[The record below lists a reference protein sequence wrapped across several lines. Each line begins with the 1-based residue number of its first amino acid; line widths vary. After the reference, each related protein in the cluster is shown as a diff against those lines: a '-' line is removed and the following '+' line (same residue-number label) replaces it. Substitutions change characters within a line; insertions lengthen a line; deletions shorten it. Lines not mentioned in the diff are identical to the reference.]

1 MTEKII
7 LTREGYEKL
16 IEELNHLK
24 TKKRR
29 EVANQLE
36 HARAFG
42 DLRENAEYETAKEAK
57 RQLETRIHEM
67 EERLGRARVVD
78 QTDIPGDKVYLGA
91 VVRLKNLDTDE
102 TLQYTLVSQDEADFN
117 QGKISVT
124 SPIGQGLLGKAE
136 KEKAEIQVPAGKL
149 RFLVLQIT
157 REGGAK

>member
-1 MTEKII
+1 MKATQFQRVGE
-7 LTREGYEKL
+7 LTTVKDKMSSGNTPIPVE
-16 IEELNHLK
+16 
-24 TKKRR
+24 
-29 EVANQLE
+29 ASLE
-36 HARAFG
+36 QVFG
-42 DLRENAEYETAKEAK
+42 ALSMYRGAGRKEAEAGK
-57 RQLETRIHEM
+57 NDPEVSNLR
-67 EERLGRARVVD
+67 
-78 QTDIPGDKVYLGA
+78 VYLGA

>member
-1 MTEKII
+1 MTDKVV

-16 IEELNHLK
+16 LAELDRMK

-57 RQLETRIHEM
+57 RQLERRIHEL
-67 EERLGRARVVD
+67 EQKLAHARVVD
-78 QTDIPGDKVYLGA
+78 PSEIPAGKAFLGA
-91 VVRLKNLDTDE
+91 TVELKNLDSGE
-102 TLQYTLVSQDEADFN
+102 TLRYTLVAQDEADFN

-124 SPIGQGLLGKAE
+124 SPIGKGLLGKAE

-149 RFLVLQIT
+149 KFQILKIT
-157 REGGAK
+157 R

>member
-1 MTEKII
+1 MTDKVV

-16 IEELNHLK
+16 LAELDRMK

-57 RQLETRIHEM
+57 RQLERRIHEL
-67 EERLGRARVVD
+67 EQKLAHARVVD
-78 QTDIPGDKVYLGA
+78 PSEIPAGKAFLGA
-91 VVRLKNLDTDE
+91 TVELKNLDSGE
-102 TLQYTLVSQDEADFN
+102 TLRYTLVAQDEADFN

-124 SPIGQGLLGKAE
+124 SPIGRGLLGKAE

-149 RFLVLQIT
+149 KFQILKIS
-157 REGGAK
+157 R

>member
-1 MTEKII
+1 MERVV

-16 IEELNHLK
+16 VEELNFLK

-57 RQLETRIHEM
+57 RQLERRIQDLEQK
-67 EERLGRARVVD
+67 LAYAKVVNAAE
-78 QTDIPGDKVYLGA
+78 IPHGKAFLGA
-91 VVRLKNLDTDE
+91 TVELKNLDSGE
-102 TLQYTLVSQDEADFN
+102 TVRYTLVAQDEADFN

-124 SPIGQGLLGKAE
+124 SPIGKGLLGKAE
-136 KEKAEIQVPAGKL
+136 KDKVEIQVPAGKL
-149 RFLVLQIT
+149 KFQVLKIT
-157 REGGAK
+157 R